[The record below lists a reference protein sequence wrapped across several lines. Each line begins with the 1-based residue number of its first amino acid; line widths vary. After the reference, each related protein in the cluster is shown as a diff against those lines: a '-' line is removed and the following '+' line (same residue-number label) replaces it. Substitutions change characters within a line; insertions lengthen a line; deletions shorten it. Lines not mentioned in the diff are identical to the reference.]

1 MRINNLSIYQFKN
14 HKDFKI
20 DLNSD
25 ITCITGKNGQG
36 KTNLL
41 DAIFML
47 SACKSYF
54 NAIDYQLILHGETT
68 AALNAEFY
76 NGQQLDVQ
84 LIIEQGKK
92 KKLKLNG
99 KQYDKLI
106 HHIGLINV
114 VIITPDDIELIK
126 GNSDERR
133 KFIDLMISQTDRVYL
148 NHLSEYHKLLDQRNR
163 QLKLFAD
170 HQHFDSII
178 LESFNERMLAPCEY
192 IHQKRQLVLKEIQN
206 AFNLYYRSF
215 QSGSEEVV
223 LTYESALNSDS
234 FETLLKSSLNKDLA
248 IQRTSVG
255 IHKDDILFEINGY
268 PLKKFGSQGQNKSFI
283 IALKLAQ
290 YHFLAETVKQS
301 PILLLDDIFEKI
313 DEERAEKL
321 IHLISQ
327 ETFGQI
333 IITDTHAERMR
344 KYFEN
349 SNKST
354 KFVEL

>member
-1 MRINNLSIYQFKN
+1 
-14 HKDFKI
+14 
-20 DLNSD
+20 
-25 ITCITGKNGQG
+25 
-36 KTNLL
+36 
-41 DAIFML
+41 ML

-76 NGQQLDVQ
+76 NGQQLDIQ

-126 GNSDERR
+126 GTSDERR

-178 LESFNERMLAPCEY
+178 LESFNERMVAPCEY
-192 IHQKRQLVLKEIQN
+192 IHQKRQTVLKEIQA
-206 AFNLYYRSF
+206 AFNQYYRSF
-215 QSGSEEVV
+215 QSGKEEVV
-223 LTYESALNSDS
+223 LKYESALNSDS
-234 FETLLKSSLNKDLA
+234 FESLLKSSLNKDLA
-248 IQRTSVG
+248 LQRTSVG

-290 YHFLAETVKQS
+290 YQFLAETVNQT

-313 DEERAEKL
+313 DDERA
-321 IHLISQ
+321 
-327 ETFGQI
+327 
-333 IITDTHAERMR
+333 
-344 KYFEN
+344 
-349 SNKST
+349 
-354 KFVEL
+354 

>member
-20 DLNSD
+20 DLNTD

-47 SACKSYF
+47 SSCKSYF

-76 NGQQLDVQ
+76 NGQQLDIQ

-114 VIITPDDIELIK
+114 VIITPDDIDLIK

-163 QLKLFAD
+163 QLKLFAE

-178 LESFNERMLAPCEY
+178 LESFNERMLAPCVY
-192 IHQKRQLVLKEIQN
+192 IHQKRQTVLKEIQA
-206 AFNLYYRSF
+206 AFNQYYLSF
-215 QSGSEEVV
+215 QSGKEEVV
-223 LTYESALNSDS
+223 LKYESALNSDS

-290 YHFLAETVKQS
+290 YQFLAETVKQS

-327 ETFGQI
+327 ESFGQI

>member
-1 MRINNLSIYQFKN
+1 
-14 HKDFKI
+14 
-20 DLNSD
+20 
-25 ITCITGKNGQG
+25 
-36 KTNLL
+36 
-41 DAIFML
+41 ML

-54 NAIDYQLILHGETT
+54 NAIDYQLILHGESS

-76 NGQQLDVQ
+76 NGQQLDIQ

-192 IHQKRQLVLKEIQN
+192 IHQKRQTVLKEIQA
-206 AFNLYYRSF
+206 AFNQYYRSF

-223 LTYESALNSDS
+223 LKYESALNSDS
-234 FETLLKSSLNKDLA
+234 FEILLKSSLNKDLA

-327 ETFGQI
+327 ESFGQI

>member
-1 MRINNLSIYQFKN
+1 MRINNLSIFQFKN
-14 HKDFKI
+14 HKDYKI
-20 DLNSD
+20 NLNSD
-25 ITCITGKNGQG
+25 ITCITGNNGKG

-41 DAIFML
+41 DAVFML

-76 NGQQLDVQ
+76 NGLQLDIQ

-114 VIITPDDIELIK
+114 VIITPDDIDLIK

-133 KFIDLMISQTDRVYL
+133 RFIDLMISQTDRVYL
-148 NHLSEYHKLLDQRNR
+148 NYLSEYNKLLDQRNK
-163 QLKLFAD
+163 QLKLFSE

-178 LESFNERMLAPCEY
+178 LESFNERMIAPCQY
-192 IHQKRQLVLKEIQN
+192 IHQKRQSVLKEIQTS
-206 AFNLYYRSF
+206 FNQFYSTF
-215 QSGSEEVV
+215 QSGNEKVV
-223 LTYESALNSDS
+223 LTYESALNTQP
-234 FETLLKSSLNKDLA
+234 FETLLSASIDKDLA
-248 IQRTSVG
+248 LQRTSVG
-255 IHKDDILFEINGY
+255 IHKDDILFEINDF

-290 YHFLAETVKQS
+290 YQFLSETVKQA

-327 ETFGQI
+327 ESFGQI

-349 SNKST
+349 INKST